1 MSSPHSLLYVWSGFF
16 KRAKYSKHWPLSRL
30 FIPSKGHWKKHDFE
44 NQFRNALHLPISW
57 LSQSCS
63 NAINPFGMA
72 HIVARRVKHTKL
84 AKRISME
91 AEPTANALFIVV
103 HTLQTSESI
112 FDRPRLKVSN
122 VIAIRW
128 CHTYLYVENK
138 KKKNRKRSMCKAN
151 VIVVK
156 TAQRSPVPPL
166 PSNNSQ
172 MTFFSSRF
180 VLFRFDS
187 CVGWFFFSLW
197 ICLYIYICFYQ
208 HEKKRS
214 LAANAKKQK
223 HVIVEYRMP
232 AKKQAKICH
241 RMSVSVLC
249 AVINTLHTKLQRI
262 NIGKRVITWNVILD
276 CAKSQIRSQISDLT
290 N

>member
-138 KKKNRKRSMCKAN
+138 KKKKSQAKHVQSECYSSKNSTAVASAATAVKQQPDDFLFVTFRS
-151 VIVVK
+151 V
-156 TAQRSPVPPL
+156 S
-166 PSNNSQ
+166 
-172 MTFFSSRF
+172 FRF
-180 VLFRFDS
+180 VCWL
-187 CVGWFFFSLW
+187 VFFFAVDLF
-197 ICLYIYICFYQ
+197 IYLYLFLSAR
-208 HEKKRS
+208 KK
-214 LAANAKKQK
+214 NG
-223 HVIVEYRMP
+223 V
-232 AKKQAKICH
+232 
-241 RMSVSVLC
+241 
-249 AVINTLHTKLQRI
+249 
-262 NIGKRVITWNVILD
+262 
-276 CAKSQIRSQISDLT
+276 
-290 N
+290 